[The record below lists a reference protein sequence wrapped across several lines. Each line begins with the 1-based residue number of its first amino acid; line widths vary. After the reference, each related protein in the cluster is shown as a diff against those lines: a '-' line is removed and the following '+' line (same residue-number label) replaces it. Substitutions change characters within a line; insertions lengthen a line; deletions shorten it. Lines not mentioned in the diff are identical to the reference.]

1 MPFFLPEYDS
11 LHIHA
16 MMLSDSAR
24 TETYQRAIEA
34 SVRPGDVVI
43 DVGSGTG
50 ILAMFAARAGARKV
64 YSIEPTGMI
73 ELAKRI
79 AKRNGL
85 AERIEFIQAKVEEV
99 ELPEKADCLVSE
111 WLGVFALEENLLP
124 CIAHARDHLLKPG
137 GQLLPQEV
145 GLFLALVEREELHE
159 ERIGRWRRQPYGLD
173 YTDFAAAQAN
183 DVQISWFAVS
193 DLVSR
198 ASQVARIDMRSALT
212 SRLHLEARLSAC
224 RDATCH
230 GLVGWFRAEFP
241 GGLALD
247 TGPGQPWTHWEHAFF
262 PLEEPL
268 AITAGDELAVQ
279 LDAEPE
285 APVVNFSWQ
294 VKRASLDWPARAGDT
309 RRARFAGR

>member
-11 LHIHA
+11 LHIHE

-34 SVRPGDVVI
+34 SVRPGNVVI

-111 WLGVFALEENLLP
+111 WLGVFALEENMLP
-124 CIAHARDHLLKPG
+124 CIAHARDHLLKPE

-145 GLFLALVEREELHE
+145 GLFLALVEEEELYE
-159 ERIGRWRRQPYGLD
+159 KRIGRWRRHPYGLD

-183 DVQISWFAVS
+183 DVQAFWFPVN
-193 DLVSR
+193 DLVSH
-198 ASQVARIDMRSALT
+198 ASQVAQINMRKAVT
-212 SRLHLEARLSAC
+212 SRLHLETRLSAY
-224 RDATCH
+224 RDGTCH
-230 GLVGWFRAEFP
+230 GLIGWFRAEFP
-241 GGLALD
+241 GGIALD
-247 TGPGQPWTHWEHAFF
+247 TGPAQPWTHWDHAFF
-262 PLEEPL
+262 PVPEPF
-268 AITAGDELAVQ
+268 AINAGDEIAVQ

-285 APVVNFSWQ
+285 GPVVHFSWQ
-294 VKRASLDWPARAGDT
+294 VKLAGPDRPAQAGDT
-309 RRARFAGR
+309 RRARFGGR